1 MRYSRSI
8 GKLRD
13 EDYHYIIQLLEQ
25 HLNCIQSNFNSTNEE
40 INDIKLLIQKI
51 DHHISVPKRSDFS
64 VYRHW

>member
-13 EDYHYIIQLLEQ
+13 QDYQYIVQLLEQ
-25 HLNCIQSNFNSTNEE
+25 HLNCIQSNLTSTNEE

-51 DHHISVPKRSDFS
+51 QHHISVPQRSDFS
-64 VYRHW
+64 VYRYW